1 MKTQEELKHEL
12 YMQTTEVENALV
24 KLDKASLILGH
35 WMNEYVFTERPDPGE
50 AVKRWTARTPEEKP
64 KNGDQSVKWFYE
76 YSRIIGFIDIVQD
89 YVFESKKLLEK
100 VANGEK
106 RE

>member
-35 WMNEYVFTERPDPGE
+35 WMNEYVFTER
-50 AVKRWTARTPEEKP
+50 RWTARTPEEKP